1 MIIGNDDFNQL
12 HREILYYYRCIK
24 LVNLNDKLHLIAY
37 GTPTDPATATERPVA
52 CLSLGKTA
60 NGFGKAPSR
69 DFTGFVVGE
78 VPKIEPDQICKDR
91 EMVIRIASAVLS
103 LAALLAL
110 ISGFLFWTGTALN
123 SIQLHM
129 LLGFLAVGALL
140 VIAAAQVFAKGGSW
154 SLAAAAVVLGAATIA
169 LGITQTSLMI
179 GNLHWIVEI
188 VHLLLG
194 LLIVGLGHMLAAR
207 YRRNNA
213 D

>member
-1 MIIGNDDFNQL
+1 
-12 HREILYYYRCIK
+12 
-24 LVNLNDKLHLIAY
+24 
-37 GTPTDPATATERPVA
+37 
-52 CLSLGKTA
+52 
-60 NGFGKAPSR
+60 
-69 DFTGFVVGE
+69 
-78 VPKIEPDQICKDR
+78 
-91 EMVIRIASAVLS
+91 MVIRIASAVLT

-140 VIAAAQVFAKGGSW
+140 VIAAAQVFARGGSW